1 MNQNNGSKTN
11 QSTLTTSPTSP
22 QAIVPSTQDSQ
33 VSHKF
38 DQPVILR
45 QSNFWSRAILWTI
58 IGFTSF
64 GIIWACLAKID
75 QAIPA
80 QGKLEPE
87 GTVKEVKAPVNGVV
101 QQILVRDGQRVQPG
115 DVLIR
120 LDTTVAK
127 DQLSSLS
134 KIRETLIK
142 ENQFLSSTFNNS
154 SLEPNAVQLQLPE
167 AIIALT
173 KSRRT
178 LVAENLLYRAQLSGD
193 LQATNL
199 SPEQQTRLQIIAAE
213 LKSRVSANELEVGQ
227 LQKQLEQNKVQ
238 LANAKSRLSVEQK
251 IADDLTGLQKEGGF
265 SRIQAS
271 KQQQEA
277 KTRKAELDQL
287 LQEQERLLLKIG
299 QAQEQLK
306 NTVVLS
312 QKDLLTQISTN
323 EKQVAEIDSQLNKVI
338 IDNGKKIAEIDAQL
352 SQTNQNLNYQEIKA
366 PVGGT
371 VFDLKPAAAGFV
383 INTTEP
389 LLKIVPDDRLVAK
402 VYLTNKDI
410 GFLTVG
416 MPVDVR
422 IDSFPYSEFGD
433 LKGKLE
439 WIGSD
444 ALPPD
449 QIRPFYSFPAKVK
462 LDKQSL
468 VINGRPVVL
477 QSGMSLSTNI
487 RVRKRT
493 VISIFTDL
501 FTEKTESLK
510 NVR

>member
-1 MNQNNGSKTN
+1 MNQNNGSKLN
-11 QSTLTTSPTSP
+11 QSILTASPASL
-22 QAIVPSTQDSQ
+22 QATTPSVQASK
-33 VSHKF
+33 VSNKF

-64 GIIWACLAKID
+64 VIIWACLAKID

-87 GTVKEVKAPVNGVV
+87 GTVKEVKAPVSGVV
-101 QQILVRDGQRVQPG
+101 QQILVRDGQRVQQG

-134 KIRETLIK
+134 TIRETLIK

-154 SLEPNAVQLQLPE
+154 SLEPNSLQLPE
-167 AIIALT
+167 AIVAMT

-193 LQATNL
+193 LQAANL
-199 SPEQQTRLQIIAAE
+199 SPEQRTRLQIIAAE
-213 LKSRVSANELEVGQ
+213 LKSRVSSNELEVGQ

-238 LANAKSRLSVEQK
+238 LANARSRLSVEQK
-251 IADDLTGLQKEGGF
+251 IADDLTVLNREGGF

-271 KQQQEA
+271 KQEQEA
-277 KTRKAELDQL
+277 KTRKSELDQL

-306 NTVVLS
+306 NTVILS
-312 QKDLLTQISTN
+312 QKDLLTQVSTN
-323 EKQVAEIDSQLNKVI
+323 EKQIAEIDSQLNKVI
-338 IDNGKKIAEIDAQL
+338 VDNSKKIAEIDAQL

-366 PVGGT
+366 PVSGT
-371 VFDLKPAAAGFV
+371 VFELKPAAAGFV

-410 GFLTVG
+410 GFVTVG

-433 LKGKLE
+433 LKGKLD

-444 ALPPD
+444 ALPPE

>member
-1 MNQNNGSKTN
+1 MNLNNASKSN
-11 QSTLTTSPTSP
+11 QSTLNTTSATTS
-22 QAIVPSTQDSQ
+22 STKASKN
-33 VSHKF
+33 SNKF

-58 IGFTSF
+58 IGFTSL
-64 GIIWACLAKID
+64 GIIWACVAKID
-75 QAIPA
+75 QAVPA

-101 QQILVRDGQRVQPG
+101 QEILVQDGQLVQQG

-127 DQLSSLS
+127 DQLSSLI

-154 SLEPNAVQLQLPE
+154 SLEPNSVQLQLPE
-167 AIIALT
+167 AIVALT

-178 LVAENLLYRAQLSGD
+178 LVAENLLYRSQLSGD
-193 LQATNL
+193 LQAANL

-213 LKSRVSANELEVGQ
+213 LKSRVSSNELEVGQ

-238 LANAKSRLSVEQK
+238 LTNAKSRLAVEQK
-251 IADDLTGLQKEGGF
+251 IADDLSFLNREGGF

-271 KQQQEA
+271 KQEQEA
-277 KTRKAELDQL
+277 KTRKAEVDQL
-287 LQEQERLLLKIG
+287 VQEQERLLLKIG

-323 EKQVAEIDSQLNKVI
+323 EKQIAEIDSQLNKVI
-338 IDNGKKIAEIDAQL
+338 VDNGKKIAEIDAQL

-389 LLKIVPDDRLVAK
+389 LLKIVPDDSLVAK
-402 VYLTNKDI
+402 IYLTNKDI
-410 GFLTVG
+410 GFVKIG

-433 LKGKLE
+433 LKGKLT

-444 ALPPD
+444 ALPPE
-449 QIRPFYSFPAKVK
+449 QVRPFYSFPAKVK

-468 VINGRPVVL
+468 VINGRSVFL
-477 QSGMSLSTNI
+477 RSGMSLSTNI

-501 FTEKTESLK
+501 FTEKTDSLK

>member
-1 MNQNNGSKTN
+1 MNQQNGSKSN
-11 QSTLTTSPTSP
+11 QSLAVTSPSQ
-22 QAIVPSTQDSQ
+22 QAITSYSKPSKAIN
-33 VSHKF
+33 KF

-45 QSNFWSRAILWTI
+45 QSNLWSRAILWTI

-64 GIIWACLAKID
+64 GIIWACIAKID
-75 QAIPA
+75 QAVPA

-101 QQILVRDGQRVQPG
+101 QQILVGDGQKVKQG
-115 DVLIR
+115 ETLIK
-120 LDTTVAK
+120 LDPTVAK

-142 ENQFLSSTFNNS
+142 ENQFLSLAFNNS
-154 SLEPNAVQLQLPE
+154 GQELNLDQLPE
-167 AIIALT
+167 AIVALT

-178 LVAENLLYRAQLSGD
+178 LAAETQLYRTQLSGD
-193 LQATNL
+193 LQGVNL
-199 SPEQQTRLQIIAAE
+199 SPEQQARLQIIKAE
-213 LKSRVSANELEVGQ
+213 LNSRVSSNQLEIGQ

-238 LANAKSRLSVEQK
+238 LANAKSRLTVEQK
-251 IADDLTGLQKEGGF
+251 IANDLTILNQKGGF
-265 SRIQAS
+265 SSIQAS
-271 KQQQEA
+271 KQEQEA

-287 LQEQERLLLKIG
+287 IQEQERLFLKIG
-299 QAQEQLK
+299 QAEQQLK
-306 NTVVLS
+306 NTVALS
-312 QKDLLTQISTN
+312 QKDLLTQIATN
-323 EKQVAEIDSQLNKVI
+323 EKQIAEIDSQLNKVI
-338 IDNGKKIAEIDAQL
+338 IENGKKISEIDAQL
-352 SQTNQNLNYQEIKA
+352 SQTNQNLNYQDIKA
-366 PVGGT
+366 PVAGT
-371 VFDLKPAAAGFV
+371 VFELKPAASGFV

-389 LLKIVPDDRLVAK
+389 LLKIVPDDHLIVK
-402 VYLTNKDI
+402 IYLTNKDI
-410 GFLTVG
+410 GFVKIG

-433 LKGKLE
+433 LKGRLD

-444 ALPPD
+444 ALPPE
-449 QIRPFYSFPAKVK
+449 QSRPFYSFPAKVK
-462 LDKQSL
+462 LEKQSI

-487 RVRKRT
+487 RVRQRT

-510 NVR
+510 TVR

>member
-1 MNQNNGSKTN
+1 MNPNKASKSN
-11 QSTLTTSPTSP
+11 QSTLTTTS
-22 QAIVPSTQDSQ
+22 ATKASKNSN
-33 VSHKF
+33 KF

-45 QSNFWSRAILWTI
+45 QSNVWSRAILWTI

-64 GIIWACLAKID
+64 GIIWACVAKID

-87 GTVKEVKAPVNGVV
+87 GAVKEVKAPVNGVV
-101 QQILVRDGQRVQPG
+101 QEILVRDGQRVQQG
-115 DVLIR
+115 DPLIR

-127 DQLSSLS
+127 EQLSSLS

-154 SLEPNAVQLQLPE
+154 TIEPDSVQLQLPE
-167 AIIALT
+167 AIVALT
-173 KSRRT
+173 KNRRT
-178 LVAENLLYRAQLSGD
+178 LIAENLLYRSQLSGD
-193 LQATNL
+193 LQAANL
-199 SPEQQTRLQIIAAE
+199 SPEQRNRLQIIAAE
-213 LKSRVSANELEVGQ
+213 LKSRVSSNELEVGQ

-238 LANAKSRLSVEQK
+238 LANAKSRLAIEQE
-251 IADDLTGLQKEGGF
+251 IADKLSLLNKNGAF
-265 SRIQAS
+265 PSIQVS

-277 KTRKAELDQL
+277 KTRKAEVDQL
-287 LQEQERLLLKIG
+287 VQEQERLLLKIG

-306 NTVVLS
+306 NTVALS

-323 EKQVAEIDSQLNKVI
+323 EKQIAEIDSQLNKI
-338 IDNGKKIAEIDAQL
+338 IVDNGKKITEIDAQL
-352 SQTNQNLNYQEIKA
+352 SQANQNLNYQEIKA

-389 LLKIVPDDRLVAK
+389 LLKIVPDDSLVAK
-402 VYLTNKDI
+402 IYLTNKDI
-410 GFLTVG
+410 GFVKIG

-444 ALPPD
+444 ALPPE

-468 VINGRPVVL
+468 VINGRPAL
-477 QSGMSLSTNI
+477 LKSGMSLSTNI

>member
-1 MNQNNGSKTN
+1 MNQHNGSKLN
-11 QSTLTTSPTSP
+11 QTLGITAPSQQVITSDSSASK
-22 QAIVPSTQDSQ
+22 AIN
-33 VSHKF
+33 KF

-45 QSNFWSRAILWTI
+45 QSNFWSRSILWTI

-64 GIIWACLAKID
+64 GIIWSCVAQID
-75 QAIPA
+75 QAVPA

-101 QQILVRDGQRVQPG
+101 QQILVKDGQQVKQSN
-115 DVLIR
+115 VLIK
-120 LDTTVAK
+120 LDPTVAK

-134 KIRETLIK
+134 KIREILTK
-142 ENQFLSSTFNNS
+142 ENQFLSLAFNNS
-154 SLEPNAVQLQLPE
+154 TQELNFAQLQLPE
-167 AIIALT
+167 AIVALT

-178 LVAENLLYRAQLSGD
+178 LAAETQLYRTQLSGAS
-193 LQATNL
+193 QGVNL
-199 SPEQQTRLQIIAAE
+199 SPEQQTRLQIIKAE
-213 LKSRVSANELEVGQ
+213 LNSRVSANQLEIGQ

-238 LANAKSRLSVEQK
+238 LANAKSRLTVEQK
-251 IADDLTGLQKEGGF
+251 IADDLTILNKQGGF

-271 KQQQEA
+271 KQEQEA
-277 KTRKAELDQL
+277 KTRKSELDQL
-287 LQEQERLLLKIG
+287 VQEQERLFLKIG
-299 QAQEQLK
+299 QAEQQLK
-306 NTVVLS
+306 NTVALS
-312 QKDLLTQISTN
+312 QKDLLTQIATN
-323 EKQVAEIDSQLNKVI
+323 EKQIAEIDSQLNKVI
-338 IDNGKKIAEIDAQL
+338 LENGKKISEIDAQL

-366 PVGGT
+366 PVAGT
-371 VFDLKPAAAGFV
+371 VFELKPTAPGFV

-389 LLKIVPDDRLVAK
+389 LLKIVPDDHLVVK
-402 VYLTNKDI
+402 IYLTNKDI
-410 GFLTVG
+410 GFVKIG

-433 LKGKLE
+433 LKGKLD

-444 ALPPD
+444 ALPPE
-449 QIRPFYSFPAKVK
+449 QSRPFYSFPAKVK
-462 LDKQSL
+462 LEKQSI

-477 QSGMSLSTNI
+477 QSGMSISTNI

>member
-1 MNQNNGSKTN
+1 MNQKNGFKSS
-11 QSTLTTSPTSP
+11 QSTLTTSPATTS
-22 QAIVPSTQDSQ
+22 STNASKNN
-33 VSHKF
+33 HKF

-64 GIIWACLAKID
+64 GIIWACVAEID

-101 QQILVRDGQRVQPG
+101 QEILVQDGKRVQKG
-115 DVLIR
+115 EVLIR

-154 SLEPNAVQLQLPE
+154 ALEPSPVQLQLPE
-167 AIIALT
+167 AIVALT
-173 KSRRT
+173 KNRKT
-178 LVAENLLYRAQLSGD
+178 LIAETLLYRAQLSGD
-193 LQATNL
+193 LQAANL
-199 SPEQQTRLQIIAAE
+199 SLEQRTRLQIIAAE
-213 LKSRVSANELEVGQ
+213 LKSRVSSNELEVGQ

-251 IADDLTGLQKEGGF
+251 IADQLNKLKGEGAYA
-265 SRIQAS
+265 SIPAS
-271 KQQQEA
+271 KQEQEA
-277 KTRKAELDQL
+277 KTRQAEVDQL
-287 LQEQERLLLKIG
+287 VQEQERLLLKIG

-306 NTVVLS
+306 NTVTLS

-323 EKQVAEIDSQLNKVI
+323 EKQIAEIDSQLNKVI
-338 IDNGKKIAEIDAQL
+338 VDNGKKIAEIDAQL

-389 LLKIVPDDRLVAK
+389 LLKIVPDDSLVAK
-402 VYLTNKDI
+402 IYLTNKDI
-410 GFLTVG
+410 GFVKIG

-444 ALPPD
+444 ALPPE

-468 VINGRPVVL
+468 VINGHPVL
-477 QSGMSLSTNI
+477 LRSGMSLSTNI